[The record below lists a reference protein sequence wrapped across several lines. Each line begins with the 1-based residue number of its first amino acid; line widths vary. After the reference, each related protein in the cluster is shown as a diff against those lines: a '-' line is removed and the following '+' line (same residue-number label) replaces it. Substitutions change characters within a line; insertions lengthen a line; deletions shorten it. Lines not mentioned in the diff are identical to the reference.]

1 MMCNS
6 RFGRA
11 QRPPKI
17 PEMVIALREQNFR
30 TELPK
35 YIEYL
40 SCSSFNFLTDFIFG
54 AGRYIIFFAAT
65 GRKNIFRA
73 EPNRGRA
80 APRKFAGQDRLK
92 ISWI

>member
-11 QRPPKI
+11 QRPQKI
-17 PEMVIALREQNFR
+17 LEMVIALRAQNFR

-40 SCSSFNFLTDFIFG
+40 SCSHVNFLTDFIFG
-54 AGRYIIFFAAT
+54 TGRYIIFFAAT
-65 GRKNIFRA
+65 GRTKIFRA

-80 APRKFAGQDRLK
+80 APKKFAGQDRLK
-92 ISWI
+92 ISWV